1 MPAIRRRK
9 LFEDIA
15 ERVEQRIRDAEF
27 TPGTYLPSERELM
40 REFGVGRPSV
50 REALFHLNRMG
61 LIELRS
67 GERARVAAPTPEV
80 VFETL
85 SGAARYFLSAPGGVE
100 HFQKA
105 RTFFEVGLAR
115 YAAENAAAAEIEDL
129 YAALDD
135 NRRSIGDMRK
145 FGETDIAFHYRLA
158 VIPSNPIFPAIH
170 AAIIGWLREQRDVT
184 LSFPGQNRIAYE
196 AHATICAAIAGHDPD
211 AAERCMKDHLEQV
224 ARVYT
229 QAKTEGAWGPM

>member
-1 MPAIRRRK
+1 LAALRRRK

-27 TPGTYLPSERELM
+27 TPGSYLPSERELM
-40 REFGVGRPSV
+40 REFGVGRPAV

-61 LIELRS
+61 LVELRS
-67 GERARVAAPTPEV
+67 GERARVAEPTPET

-105 RTFFEVGLAR
+105 RIFFEVGLAR
-115 YAAENAAAAEIEDL
+115 YAAENATAADIDDL
-129 YAALDD
+129 HAALAE
-135 NRRSIGDMRK
+135 NHRSIGDMRK

-158 VIPSNPIFPAIH
+158 VIPRNPIFPAIH
-170 AAIIGWLREQRDVT
+170 AAIIGWLREQRAVT
-184 LSFPGQNRIAYE
+184 LSIPGQNRIAYE
-196 AHATICAAIAGHDPD
+196 AHAAICEAIAERDPD
-211 AAERCMKDHLEQV
+211 TAERRMKDHLEQV
-224 ARVYT
+224 ARMYM
-229 QAKTEGAWGPM
+229 QAKTGVTWGPM

>member
-1 MPAIRRRK
+1 LPAIRRRK

-15 ERVEQRIRDAEF
+15 ERVEQRIRDSEF
-27 TPGTYLPSERELM
+27 TPGAYLPSERELM
-40 REFGVGRPSV
+40 REFGVCRPAV

-67 GERARVAAPTPEV
+67 GERARVSAPTPEV

-105 RTFFEVGLAR
+105 RIFFEVGLAR
-115 YAAENAAAAEIEDL
+115 YAAENASAAEIEDL
-129 YAALDD
+129 YAALAD

-158 VIPSNPIFPAIH
+158 VIPNNPIFPAIH

-184 LSFPGQNRIAYE
+184 LSIRGQNRIAYE
-196 AHATICAAIAGHDPD
+196 AHALICEAIAEHDPD
-211 AAERCMKDHLEQV
+211 AAERCMKEHLEQV
-224 ARVYT
+224 ARIYSR
-229 QAKTEGAWGPM
+229 AKAEGAWGPM